1 MDAVEYEK
9 VRFRMCRT
17 NRLKKGSC
25 EGCGAYNREINKC
38 NFFVAL
44 LESQDDEDII
54 KKNIATVEKWSKD
67 NPIKTRQSEFL
78 KMFPK
83 VPMKDDVI
91 DICPATVVK
100 GLKNAEHCNHIL
112 CEDCRKAFWLMEVTD
127 ND

>member
-1 MDAVEYEK
+1 MDAVEFLKEG
-9 VRFRMCRT
+9 RRMCDSFDGCDGCPGAE
-17 NRLKKGSC
+17 NACCFNNDAVWCKNP
-25 EGCGAYNREINKC
+25 EGV
-38 NFFVAL
+38 VA
-44 LESQDDEDII
+44 
-54 KKNIATVEKWSKD
+54 AVEQWAKD
-67 NPIKTRQSEFL
+67 NPVKTRQSELL

-112 CEDCRKAFWLMEVTD
+112 CEDCRKTFWLMEVTD

>member
-1 MDAVEYEK
+1 MDAVE
-9 VRFRMCRT
+9 F
-17 NRLKKGSC
+17 LKKGRQMCDSFDGC
-25 EGCGAYNREINKC
+25 DGCPGAAGACFINDTTWCKNPEGV
-38 NFFVAL
+38 VA
-44 LESQDDEDII
+44 
-54 KKNIATVEKWSKD
+54 AVEKWAKD
-67 NPIKTRQSEFL
+67 HPAKTRQSEFL

>member
-9 VRFRMCRT
+9 YRIKMCKET
-17 NRLKKGSC
+17 ILKKGGCTAC
-25 EGCGAYNREINKC
+25 EMYDLVRQRCRTPASVCMKE
-38 NFFVAL
+38 
-44 LESQDDEDII
+44 DEDYY
-54 KKNIATVEKWSKD
+54 KKNVAIVEQWAKEH
-67 NPIKTRQSEFL
+67 PTKTRQSELL

-100 GLKNAEHCNHIL
+100 GLQNAEHCNHIL
-112 CEDCRKAFWLMEVTD
+112 CEDCRKTFWLMEVAD